1 MSTKKVNEKNNKTQ
15 KKIDEN
21 TLESKKENQSIEKKI
36 TKNKS
41 KLKTEIDINGFEFDD
56 AFKQDKRTFI
66 QIYLSYIRLKHP
78 FLYLI
83 NDDYNI
89 TAIKCILFIHSFGN
103 HVCTNGLFFQE
114 NTMHRIYKD
123 NGRFNFIYRLPLTL
137 YSVII
142 SSAISF
148 GLKKLALTQSCIIDY
163 KKKLGKL
170 KTKGEAIKKADS
182 IIKCYK
188 IKITIFTVSIILTL
202 SAYWFYIGC
211 FCTVYHNTQ
220 FYLIKDSLIGFGLSM
235 FYPFCYLLIAALFR
249 IAALKKNYAC
259 LYQIGKIFA

>member
-123 NGRFNFIYRLPLTL
+123 NGSYNFIYRLPFTL

-142 SSAISF
+142 SSTVSI
-148 GLKKLALTQSCIIDY
+148 GLKKLTLTQSYIIGY
-163 KKKLGKL
+163 KKEVAKFKNKDEMFI
-170 KTKGEAIKKADS
+170 KTFS
-182 IIKCYK
+182 IIRCYK
-188 IKITIFTVSIILTL
+188 IKFTTFVILIILTL
-202 SAYWFYIGC
+202 VLFWFYIGC

-220 FYLIKDSLIGFGLSM
+220 FYLLKDSLIGFGISM
-235 FYPFCYLLIAALFR
+235 LYPIGFILIAVILR
-249 IAALKKNYAC
+249 IVSLKKNYAF
-259 LYQIGKIFA
+259 LYRISKILA